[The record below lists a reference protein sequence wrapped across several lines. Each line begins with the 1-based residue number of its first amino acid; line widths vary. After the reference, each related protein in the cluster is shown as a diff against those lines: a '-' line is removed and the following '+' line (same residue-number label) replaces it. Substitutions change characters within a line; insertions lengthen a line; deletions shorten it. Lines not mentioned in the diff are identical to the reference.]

1 MTTTEEKIILE
12 TNIIKIK
19 SWVNEVSN
27 WFKKVNSGIT
37 EIDSILN
44 TYNES
49 SKNIDSINLINTW
62 INKILVLYCCITN
75 DISQIQIFLIKIIHD
90 KTEYIYECNEI
101 IKSSVMFFNIL
112 LPIINKIKNI
122 ITNNTEK
129 NKKRKSDKDHDNNP
143 DKNSDELLKVTNN
156 TEKNKKRKSDKDHDN
171 NPDKNSDE
179 LLDDK
184 KYSKINVISTFNDII
199 NYLQINNLCQKLT
212 EKMQTRIEIFL
223 NFLIEQNQN
232 GTICIK
238 KLNDPNIEN
247 TCLKFNTINI
257 INKDKW
263 IKAIEHNIEK
273 EVFSANSIYEMLLMF
288 GFSSH
293 ECKKETVPSFQKL
306 NKKVQILYSKE
317 SWIYNDK
324 TFNNNKHRL
333 WNSNIK
339 CVDTIRVNKPQ
350 IKYVEGIEGIDLLLK
365 ASKL

>member
-1 MTTTEEKIILE
+1 MTTTEERTVLE
-12 TNIIKIK
+12 ANIKKIK

-27 WFKKVNSGIT
+27 WFKKVNSEI
-37 EIDSILN
+37 EKIDSILN

-49 SKNIDSINLINTW
+49 SKNIDSINFFDTW

-75 DISQIQIFLIKIIHD
+75 DISQIQNFLIIINHD
-90 KTEYIYECNEI
+90 KTEYINECNEI
-101 IKSSVMFFNIL
+101 IKNSVMFFNIL

-122 ITNNTEK
+122 VTNNTDKKRKLDKDHDDNPDKNLDELLEVTNNTDK
-129 NKKRKSDKDHDNNP
+129 NKKRKSDKDHHNNL
-143 DKNSDELLKVTNN
+143 DKNF
-156 TEKNKKRKSDKDHDN
+156 
-171 NPDKNSDE
+171 DE
-179 LLDDK
+179 LLDDQE
-184 KYSKINVISTFNDII
+184 YSDTNVISTFNDII
-199 NYLQINNLCQKLT
+199 NYLQTNNLCQELT
-212 EKMQTRIEIFL
+212 KKMQTRIKKFL
-223 NFLIEQNQN
+223 NFLIEQNQE

-247 TCLKFNTINI
+247 TCLKFNTIII

-288 GFSSH
+288 GFSSQ
-293 ECKKETVPSFQKL
+293 ECKKEIDPLFQKL

-317 SWIYNDK
+317 LWIYNDK

-339 CVDTIRVNKPQ
+339 SVDTIRVNKSQ
-350 IKYVEGIEGIDLLLK
+350 TKSIEGIDLLLK